1 MIMSVPNKWKATP
14 CLFPGYKWC
23 GPGCSGPGC
32 PVNDVDCCCKYHDL
46 CYEDYGSCRSCDEQF
61 LDCLCSKANPYSL
74 KGRQAYAMYTYMRL
88 KLALKQ
94 YD

>member
-1 MIMSVPNKWKATP
+1 MIMSVPNKRKATP

-46 CYEDYGSCRSCDEQF
+46 CYEDYGSCRSCESVQF
-61 LDCLCSKANPYSL
+61 KRKTGIRHVYL
-74 KGRQAYAMYTYMRL
+74 YAAEVSFKTI
-88 KLALKQ
+88 
-94 YD
+94 